1 MLTFYLNNLFDSTI
15 FELWLVNTIMTLTSM
30 LRLFISFITGAFIT
44 AEGRAAALAQ
54 NFVPANCECFV
65 FTWSLGSLALFPVR
79 PYIGG
84 GGWYVAPKFLL
95 ASLGMNFFIGKA
107 KNSNSSTVMV
117 FYWRC
122 LTKILGITLCPF
134 KILGHGPP
142 MNAFCVIV
150 N

>member
-1 MLTFYLNNLFDSTI
+1 MTRSYDYDSYI
-15 FELWLVNTIMTLTSM
+15 NAALVYIVYNRSVYNSWGESGSACSEFCASELWM
-30 LRLFISFITGAFIT
+30 LRVYMIA
-44 AEGRAAALAQ
+44 RLASP
-54 NFVPANCECFV
+54 FSGPSIH
-65 FTWSLGSLALFPVR
+65 W
-79 PYIGG
+79 G